1 MQVAPLIG
9 NRRHYTYAD
18 YIAIDDDKRY
28 EVLEGDIMMVPAPS
42 TLHQRLSWE
51 IGFVIGR
58 FVKENNLGYIFDAPT
73 DVVFA
78 EDVVT
83 QPDILFIGKERASII
98 EKNAIMGAPDLVV
111 EILSPSSTFND
122 VVKKRGLYQRYGV
135 KEYWVVFPE
144 EKAIEVATL
153 EDGVYR
159 DFSSAKD
166 EGSVKSKV
174 LKGLKVELKDVFI
187 S

>member
-1 MQVAPLIG
+1 MQVVLLGG
-9 NRRHYTYAD
+9 NKRHYTYAD
-18 YIAIDDDKRY
+18 YLAIEDDKRY
-28 EVLEGDIMMVPAPS
+28 EVLGGDLMMVPAPS

-51 IGFVIGR
+51 IGFALGR
-58 FVKENNLGYIFDAPT
+58 FVKESNLGYIFDAPT

-78 EDVVT
+78 EDVVA
-83 QPDILFIGKERASII
+83 QPDILFVGRERANII
-98 EKNAIMGAPDLVV
+98 EKQAIMGAPDLVV
-111 EILSPSSTFND
+111 EILSSSSTFND
-122 VVKKRGLYQRYGV
+122 MVKKREIYQRYGV

-144 EKAIEVATL
+144 EKAIEVSTL
-153 EDGVYR
+153 EEGVYR

-174 LKGLKVELKDVFI
+174 LKGLEIEIKDVFV